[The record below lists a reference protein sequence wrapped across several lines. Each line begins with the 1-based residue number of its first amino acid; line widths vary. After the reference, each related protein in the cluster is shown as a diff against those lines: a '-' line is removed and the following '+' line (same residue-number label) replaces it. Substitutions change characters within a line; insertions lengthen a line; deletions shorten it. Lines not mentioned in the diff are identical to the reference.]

1 MTPPRYSLTSCS
13 SLPSCSQRQRLF
25 EAVQACAGRLGAAA
39 LSPSRGQH
47 QRPGKAGS
55 AVFPERASLRS
66 PPGATDAEVSFA
78 GRRALLTLATLAIP
92 SLVGC
97 GFKLREAPVFAFKS
111 VAVPGN
117 TRFVNQ
123 VRRNLSTAGTVHLV
137 PAAQAETAEAIL
149 DVLAEARERAV
160 VSTTAAGAVRELALR
175 LRVRFRLRTPEGK
188 ELMGPSEIVQSR
200 DISYNETAALA
211 KEGEEALLY
220 RDMENDIAQ
229 QLLRRLAALKSM

>member
-1 MTPPRYSLTSCS
+1 MSGSL
-13 SLPSCSQRQRLF
+13 
-25 EAVQACAGRLGAAA
+25 VGRRWLLALAAA
-39 LSPSRGQH
+39 
-47 QRPGKAGS
+47 
-55 AVFPERASLRS
+55 SL
-66 PPGATDAEVSFA
+66 A
-78 GRRALLTLATLAIP
+78 
-92 SLVGC
+92 GC

-123 VRRNLSTAGTVHLV
+123 VRRNLATAGTVELV

-175 LRVRFRLRTPEGK
+175 LRVRFRLRTPQGR
-188 ELMGPSEIVQSR
+188 ELLSATDIVQSR
-200 DISYNETAALA
+200 DISYNESAALA

-229 QLLRRLAALKSM
+229 QLLRRLAAVK

>member
-1 MTPPRYSLTSCS
+1 MSGSLVDRR
-13 SLPSCSQRQRLF
+13 SLL
-25 EAVQACAGRLGAAA
+25 AWAA
-39 LSPSRGQH
+39 LG
-47 QRPGKAGS
+47 
-55 AVFPERASLRS
+55 
-66 PPGATDAEVSFA
+66 
-78 GRRALLTLATLAIP
+78 LT
-92 SLVGC
+92 GC
-97 GFKLREAPVFAFKS
+97 GFKLREAPIFAFKS

-123 VRRNLSTAGTVHLV
+123 VRRNLGAAGTVQLV

-160 VSTTAAGAVRELALR
+160 VSTTATGGVRELALR
-175 LRVRFRLRTPEGK
+175 LRVRFRLRTPEGR
-188 ELMGPSEIVQSR
+188 ELLGPTEIAQSR

-229 QLLRRLAALKSM
+229 QMLRRLAAVKAL